1 MTLLGSSRACVGIL
15 TRHTDLVLVL
25 MVIAVIALMIVPLPT
40 PLVDLL
46 ISINLAASFLIMM
59 MTMYT
64 PSVLGFSSFPTLLLF
79 TTLFRLGLNIA
90 TTRLILLQA
99 DAGEIIYTFGEF
111 AVGGN
116 FIVGAVVF
124 IIIAII
130 QFLVIAK
137 GSERVSEVGARFS
150 LDAMPGKQMSI
161 DADLRAGSID
171 GAEAQRRRDEVA
183 LESKMYGAM
192 DGAMKFVKGDAIAG
206 LIIAAV
212 NIIAGTIIGSTTMG
226 LSASESLT
234 LYGILTIGDGLVSQ
248 IPSLLIS
255 ISAGILV
262 TRSGGGSSNVGEQ
275 IGSQVFAQPKAI
287 LVAGALVFIFALVP
301 GFPKIQLFS
310 LAFLLLGVGYI
321 LRQMVSGVSD
331 GGNRV
336 VTQNEATV
344 TKLRGTGLASVG
356 KESSSNTNT
365 QNISENVATVGPGI
379 IADTRLNAVIINDF
393 AYRMPYYAKVIADLD
408 QPVKLVELH
417 AAIVDV
423 DINATKNL
431 GINWSGARQSGNW
444 SIGGGAGNSGNLWD
458 GSTMPLPN
466 NSGGIFSTVFN
477 TRHSSFMATI
487 NALEENSQARTLGRP
502 SVLTL
507 DNIEATLEDTTTRYV
522 SISGYQDVDLFKVE
536 SGTVL
541 QVTPHIIDDP
551 QGGAPFISMIVNIQS
566 NQDSNDNVDTTSGV
580 PPIKQTKIN
589 TRALVREGQS
599 LLLGGYYI
607 EYKQSGEEGVP
618 GLKDVP
624 VAGKL
629 FGSEGDDS
637 FRRERLII
645 ITPRVMDLGELQE
658 LPADLDNQE
667 FVMSPTQDNY
677 LKRAA
682 KTPDSSGCSSNRASR

>member
-1 MTLLGSSRACVGIL
+1 MGLKLKMAIKALFITS
-15 TRHTDLVLVL
+15 LVLISSAQAYSFKKTYSHYSDAEPLSAVL
-25 MVIAVIALMIVPLPT
+25 TDFAR
-40 PLVDLL
+40 
-46 ISINLAASFLIMM
+46 SQ
-59 MTMYT
+59 
-64 PSVLGFSSFPTLLLF
+64 GFSSQISSKISGTLSGRFNDEDPNRFIEGMRAAFGVRYYVLNNTIYFYDESEWSENIIRPANLSAN
-79 TTLFRLGLNIA
+79 TLSSKLKQGGFVSSDLPLS
-90 TTRLILLQA
+90 LQ
-99 DAGEIIYTFGEF
+99 
-111 AVGGN
+111 GGV
-116 FIVGAVVF
+116 IV
-124 IIIAII
+124 
-130 QFLVIAK
+130 
-137 GSERVSEVGARFS
+137 
-150 LDAMPGKQMSI
+150 
-161 DADLRAGSID
+161 
-171 GAEAQRRRDEVA
+171 
-183 LESKMYGAM
+183 
-192 DGAMKFVKGDAIAG
+192 VKGPDTYIES
-206 LIIAAV
+206 I
-212 NIIAGTIIGSTTMG
+212 TTMT
-226 LSASESLT
+226 AN
-234 LYGILTIGDGLVSQ
+234 YDNQ
-248 IPSLLIS
+248 PQ
-255 ISAGILV
+255 
-262 TRSGGGSSNVGEQ
+262 EQ
-275 IGSQVFAQPKAI
+275 MVMQVFKLKHAKADNTEVESMNKTI
-287 LVAGALVFIFALVP
+287 EIPGVA
-301 GFPKIQLFS
+301 S
-310 LAFLLLGVGYI
+310 I

-356 KESSSNTNT
+356 KESSTNTNTNT
-365 QNISENVATVGPGI
+365 QNISENVATMGPGI